1 MCVIQDCLNTPLHA
15 CHIIICVRTFSFWV
29 VRSYIFLNAR
39 LLDTWEVFHY
49 IWRAPQMSFRKILF
63 SLVKATSLMLWQT
76 LCQKYRWRLHVDDG
90 DTSSNFRHK
99 LHCRTVIINTPSPGT
114 PSTNLQPHEN
124 LFGELAKCSGTPH
137 RCFLSALCILLL
149 RVLWMVGWNM
159 QEWLK

>member
-15 CHIIICVRTFSFWV
+15 CHIIICVCTFSFWV

-39 LLDTWEVFHY
+39 LLDTCEVFHY
-49 IWRAPQMSFRKILF
+49 IWRAPQMSCRKILF

-76 LCQKYRWRLHVDDG
+76 LCQKYGWRLFVDNG

-99 LHCRTVIINTPSPGT
+99 LHCRTVIINTPSPGHH
-114 PSTNLQPHEN
+114 PRIYNLTKN

-159 QEWLK
+159 QERLK